1 MKRNFNLQNK
11 ILWKF
16 FPFLL
21 IFFIM
26 ASLAVYSM
34 VLPSYFMADD
44 FVLIAGVSEDL
55 VECYHNVQKVGFL
68 RPIILLSYYIDNKI
82 WNFNASGF
90 HLTNVLLHAIN
101 SFLVSSLALILL
113 KSFSLKNI
121 LNKKDFFISFFAGLF
136 FLVMQCHS
144 ESVSWIAGRTD
155 VISTSFI
162 LLSLISCCYYLIKPS
177 RMMLIAS
184 LASFYAALYSKESAI
199 PVPFI
204 ILLLAWVQNYLHT
217 EKFLSLKSVQ
227 IFTMF
232 AGVECIYF
240 LHRYYALGTF
250 IGGYGSSYHINF
262 CPNIILDHFAR
273 YTIRAFL
280 PPLSQEN
287 AFLFSHKILALWGS
301 IELICF
307 IGSIAAIIFIVK
319 SGRFHSLVNNK
330 KPELFLLV
338 TLFGCFAL
346 SLIPVINMQ
355 ISLFD
360 TQNERFLYFP
370 SVFVSIG
377 TFYCIAYL
385 FKIVTVYVPVF
396 CFIILFSGFQL
407 YIVNLNWAEAGKISK
422 NIVMSLAENV
432 TSNYILII
440 NAPDNIKGAYIS
452 RNCFSHNLLIKFMN
466 RDITLAFNVM
476 SLHSIDSPD
485 NEFKI
490 VIKEKDLKP
499 HFFFSLNGKEMFHQI
514 ANDNKYAIVKRAAS
528 GDSFECYF
536 KDHSKQ
542 FDIFTYCSG
551 TMKKVLL
558 PNNLKSGTEEID
570 KKVN

>member
-1 MKRNFNLQNK
+1 
-11 ILWKF
+11 
-16 FPFLL
+16 
-21 IFFIM
+21 M

-44 FVLIAGVSEDL
+44 FVLIAQVSEDL
-55 VECYHNVQKVGFL
+55 VEAYHNVQKIGFL
-68 RPIILLSYYIDNKI
+68 RPVILLSYYIDNKI

-113 KSFSLKNI
+113 KFFSPKNI
-121 LNKKDFFISFFAGLF
+121 LNKKDFLISFFAGLF

-155 VISTSFI
+155 VIATSFT
-162 LLSLISCCYYLIKPS
+162 LLSLISCCYCLIKPS
-177 RMMLIAS
+177 RMMLIAA

-204 ILLLAWVQNYLHT
+204 FLLLAGVQKYLHT
-217 EKFLSLKSVQ
+217 EKFLSLKNIQ

-232 AGVECIYF
+232 AGVEFIYF

-250 IGGYGSSYHINF
+250 IGGYGASYHTNF
-262 CPNIILDHFAR
+262 SPHIILDHFAR
-273 YTIRAFL
+273 YTIRVFL

-287 AFLFSHKILALWGS
+287 AILFSHKNLTLWGS

-307 IGSIAAIIFIVK
+307 LGSIAAIIFIVN
-319 SGRFHSLVNNK
+319 SGRFHSLVNSK
-330 KPELFLLV
+330 KAELFLPV

-346 SLIPVINMQ
+346 SLIPVISME

-360 TQNERFLYFP
+360 TQSERFLYFP

-377 TFYCIAYL
+377 TVYCIAYL
-385 FKIVTVYVPVF
+385 LKFMAVFVPVF

-407 YIVNLNWAEAGKISK
+407 YLVNLNWAEAGKISK
-422 NIVMSLAENV
+422 NIALSLAENV

-452 RNCFSHNLLIKFMN
+452 RNGIVHDLLIKFMN
-466 RDITLAFNVM
+466 RDIILDATVI
-476 SLHSIDSPD
+476 SLHSINSPD

-490 VIKEKDLKP
+490 VIKEKDSKP
-499 HFFFSLNGKEMFHQI
+499 HFFFSLNEKAMFSHI
-514 ANDNKYAIVKRAAS
+514 ANDNKYVTVKRAAS

-536 KDHSKQ
+536 KDHSKR

-551 TMKKVLL
+551 TMKKILL
-558 PNNLKSGTEEID
+558 PNNLKSEAEELD
-570 KKVN
+570 KKAN